1 MKNLRHLAIAAMA
14 ATALLATAA
23 GKQEVVLTRQVA
35 VDDKT
40 FVLPDK
46 TIELDIKRLEPV
58 TKGGTQPLVAAL
70 QQLLESIE
78 ADEAYYRT
86 VLVTFTN
93 HGSDFEINID
103 GFDPLSQPLPA
114 KADEAYFGDWQ
125 VGRLHALF
133 PVTAEYKRMLE
144 LMFKRRGGKVTL
156 VREFARVPYVIPAP
170 TTHVNAMF
178 SLYEL
183 TVNERIIDQDA
194 AIDPASG
201 LDSNIDPAAG
211 QVSPSELIEE

>member
-1 MKNLRHLAIAAMA
+1 MKNLRHLALAAMA

-93 HGSDFEINID
+93 HDNDFEINID

-125 VGRLHALF
+125 VGRLHARF

-144 LMFKRRGGKVTL
+144 LMFKRRGVKVTL

-211 QVSPSELIEE
+211 QVSPSE

>member
-14 ATALLATAA
+14 AIALLATAA

-93 HGSDFEINID
+93 HGNDIEINID

-183 TVNERIIDQDA
+183 TVNERIIDQDT